1 MTTFPNSPRLL
12 KGALVAIDPLRPKP
26 TVIVFQYNPE
36 TVTRRIEARTAGGD
50 SGGGGGD
57 RAEVLRLA
65 GPPKETITLAAEID
79 GSDEVDGLH
88 AGRLPAGIYPMLS
101 ALELLLYPQSSVVM
115 ANATQAAAGVLDSL
129 PPEAPLVLF
138 VWGAQRVLPVRLD
151 SFSITEE
158 AHDALLNPVRA
169 KVDLSL
175 QVLSAHDFKR
185 TQPGFDLFM
194 AHHIAKEVLAA
205 SNVFNSVQS
214 LGAGLK
220 LP

>member
-12 KGALVAIDPLRPKP
+12 KGALVAIDPLRPLP

-36 TVTRRIEARTAGGD
+36 TLTRRIEARTAGGD
-50 SGGGGGD
+50 AAGGD
-57 RAEVLRLA
+57 RTEVLRLA

-79 GSDEVDGLH
+79 GSDEVGGLH
-88 AGRLPAGIYPMLS
+88 AGRLATGIYPTLS
-101 ALELLLYPQSSVVM
+101 ALELLLYPQSRVVI
-115 ANATQAAAGVLDSL
+115 ANASLAAAGVLDIL

-138 VWGAQRVLPVRLD
+138 VWGAERVLPVRLE

-175 QVLSAHDFKR
+175 QVLSAHDFR
-185 TQPGFDLFM
+185 QSQPGFSLFM
-194 AHHIAKEVLAA
+194 AHHIAKELLAS

>member
-12 KGALVAIDPLRPKP
+12 KGALVAIDPLRPMP

-36 TVTRRIEARTAGGD
+36 TLTRRIEARTSGGDAGGG
-50 SGGGGGD
+50 SD
-57 RAEVLRLA
+57 RTEVLRLA

-79 GSDEVDGLH
+79 GSDEVGGLH
-88 AGRLPAGIYPMLS
+88 AGRLATGIYPTLS
-101 ALELLLYPQSSVVM
+101 ALELLLYPASRVVV
-115 ANATQAAAGVLDSL
+115 AHAAQAAAGVLDIL

-138 VWGAQRVLPVRLD
+138 VWGAERVLPVRLE

-175 QVLSAHDFKR
+175 QVLSAHDFKQS
-185 TQPGFDLFM
+185 QPGFSLFM
-194 AHHIAKEVLAA
+194 AHHIAKELLAS

>member
-12 KGALVAIDPLRPKP
+12 KGALVAIEPRRPLP

-36 TVTRRIEARTAGGD
+36 TLTRRIEARTAGGE
-50 SGGGGGD
+50 GGGD

-65 GPPKETITLAAEID
+65 GPPRETITLAAEID
-79 GSDEVDGLH
+79 GADEVDGLH
-88 AGRLPAGIYPMLS
+88 AGRLVTGIYPTLS
-101 ALELLLYPQSSVVM
+101 ALELLLYPRSSVVM
-115 ANATQAAAGVLDSL
+115 ANAAQAALGMLDIL

-138 VWGAQRVLPVRLD
+138 VWGAERVLPVRLD

-175 QVLSAHDFKR
+175 QVLSAHDFKQS
-185 TQPGFDLFM
+185 QPGFSLFM
-194 AHHIAKEVLAA
+194 AHHIAKELLAA

>member
-12 KGALVAIDPLRPKP
+12 KGALVAIDPLRPLP

-36 TVTRRIEARTAGGD
+36 TLTRRIEARTAGGD
-50 SGGGGGD
+50 AAGGD
-57 RAEVLRLA
+57 RTEVLRLA

-79 GSDEVDGLH
+79 GSDEVGGLH
-88 AGRLPAGIYPMLS
+88 AGRLATGIYPTLS
-101 ALELLLYPQSSVVM
+101 ALELLLYPQSRVVI
-115 ANATQAAAGVLDSL
+115 ANASLAAAGVLDIL

-138 VWGAQRVLPVRLD
+138 VWGAERVLPVRLE

-175 QVLSAHDFKR
+175 QVLSAHDFR
-185 TQPGFDLFM
+185 QSQPGFSLFM
-194 AHHIAKEVLAA
+194 AHHIAKEMLAS

>member
-12 KGALVAIDPLRPKP
+12 KGALVAIDPRRPLP

-36 TVTRRIEARTAGGD
+36 TLTRRIEARTAGGE
-50 SGGGGGD
+50 GGGGD

-79 GSDEVDGLH
+79 GADEVDGLH
-88 AGRLPAGIYPMLS
+88 AGRLVTGIYPTLS
-101 ALELLLYPQSSVVM
+101 ALELLLYPRSSVVM
-115 ANATQAAAGVLDSL
+115 ANAAQAALGMLDIL

-138 VWGAQRVLPVRLD
+138 VWGAERVLPVRLD

-175 QVLSAHDFKR
+175 QVLSAHDFKQS
-185 TQPGFDLFM
+185 QPGFSLFM
-194 AHHIAKEVLAA
+194 AHHIAKELLAA

>member
-1 MTTFPNSPRLL
+1 MSTFPNSPRLL
-12 KGALVAIDPLRPKP
+12 KGALVAIDPLRPMP

-36 TVTRRIEARTAGGD
+36 TLTRRIEARTSAGAP
-50 SGGGGGD
+50 GGGRD
-57 RAEVLRLA
+57 PTEVLRLA
-65 GPPKETITLAAEID
+65 GPPKEPITLAAETD
-79 GSDEVDGLH
+79 GSDEVGGLH
-88 AGRLPAGIYPMLS
+88 AGRLATGIYPTLS
-101 ALELLLYPQSSVVM
+101 ALELLLYPASRVVV
-115 ANATQAAAGVLDSL
+115 AHAAQAAAGVLDIL

-138 VWGAQRVLPVRLD
+138 VWGAERVLPVRLE

-175 QVLSAHDFKR
+175 QVLSAHDFKQS
-185 TQPGFDLFM
+185 QPGFSLFM
-194 AHHIAKEVLAA
+194 AHHIAKELLAS

>member
-12 KGALVAIDPLRPKP
+12 KGALVAIDPLRPLP

-36 TVTRRIEARTAGGD
+36 TLTRRIEARTSGGD
-50 SGGGGGD
+50 AGGGGD
-57 RAEVLRLA
+57 RTEVLRLA

-79 GSDEVDGLH
+79 GSDEVGGLH
-88 AGRLPAGIYPMLS
+88 AGRLATGIYPTLS
-101 ALELLLYPQSSVVM
+101 ALEMLLYPASSVVI
-115 ANATQAAAGVLDSL
+115 AKAAQAAAGVLDIL

-138 VWGAQRVLPVRLD
+138 VWGAERVLPVRLE

-175 QVLSAHDFKR
+175 QVLSAHDFKQS
-185 TQPGFDLFM
+185 QPGFSLFM
-194 AHHIAKEVLAA
+194 AHHIAKELLAS
-205 SNVFNSVQS
+205 SNIFNSVQS

>member
-12 KGALVAIDPLRPKP
+12 KGALVAIDPLRPLP

-36 TVTRRIEARTAGGD
+36 TLTRRIEARTAGGD
-50 SGGGGGD
+50 AAGGD
-57 RAEVLRLA
+57 RTEVLRLA

-79 GSDEVDGLH
+79 GSDEVGGLH
-88 AGRLPAGIYPMLS
+88 AGRLATGIYPTLS
-101 ALELLLYPQSSVVM
+101 ALELLLYPQSRVVI
-115 ANATQAAAGVLDSL
+115 ANASLAAAGVLDIL

-138 VWGAQRVLPVRLD
+138 VWGAERVLPVRLE

-175 QVLSAHDFKR
+175 QVLSAHDFR
-185 TQPGFDLFM
+185 QSQPGFSLFM
-194 AHHIAKEVLAA
+194 AHHIAKELLAS
-205 SNVFNSVQS
+205 SNVFNSVHS

>member
-12 KGALVAIDPLRPKP
+12 KGALVAIDPLRPMP
-26 TVIVFQYNPE
+26 TVIVFQYTPE
-36 TVTRRIEARTAGGD
+36 TLTRRIEARTSGGD
-50 SGGGGGD
+50 AGGGD
-57 RAEVLRLA
+57 RTEVLRLA

-79 GSDEVDGLH
+79 GSDEVGGLH
-88 AGRLPAGIYPMLS
+88 AGRLATGIYPTLS
-101 ALELLLYPQSSVVM
+101 ALELLLYPASRVVV
-115 ANATQAAAGVLDSL
+115 AGAARAAAGVLDIL

-138 VWGAQRVLPVRLD
+138 VWGAERVLPVRLE

-175 QVLSAHDFKR
+175 QVLSAHDFKQS
-185 TQPGFDLFM
+185 QPGFSLFM
-194 AHHIAKEVLAA
+194 APHIAKELLAS
-205 SNVFNSVQS
+205 SNIFNSVQS